1 MGIKCAVQGIKCAV
15 QVLTLTRLLLHFTES
30 KRVCFVY
37 SYSLPLAS
45 ARILP
50 RPSSH
55 CCVSTC
61 PPSLF
66 SAYTALSRHYLL
78 PLLRHSQTPI
88 TRQGV
93 CLPTMCMRMSMHM
106 SMIKCMFQPSG
117 ICVQVSVCVC
127 ALFANMSVLCAHVR
141 VCMCACM
148 CALDT
153 ACLHLHVCTHVGCLL
168 TAQQRLGLRALVC
181 GACSPCSGSSVDGG
195 RRWRRPC
202 LCTRP

>member
-15 QVLTLTRLLLHFTES
+15 QVTRLLLHFTES

-106 SMIKCMFQPSG
+106 SMIECMFQPSG
-117 ICVQVSVCVC
+117 ICVC

-141 VCMCACM
+141 VCM